1 MISGMEAGMSAIR
14 MGTSMKGNS
23 RKVKLMAKEF
33 ITGTLGRYLMENGK
47 LG

>member
-1 MISGMEAGMSAIR
+1 MISGMEMGMSAIR

-23 RKVKLMAKEF
+23 RKVKLMEKEF
-33 ITGTLGRYLMENGK
+33 ITGTLRRYLMENGK

>member
-1 MISGMEAGMSAIR
+1 MISGTEVGMSAIR

-23 RKVKLMAKEF
+23 RKVKLMEREF
-33 ITGTLGRYLMENGK
+33 TTGTLERYLMENGK